1 MGGLRHL
8 LHSLTVVGVAV
19 AHNANI
25 QALPEET
32 PRQFYQTTLAKAW
45 QAEFDASAAVTQL
58 KYELIDLEEELGER
72 SEAQASARKLA
83 RKLVTRKLAIAKA
96 ALETATLNVARW
108 ERAVKNFAG
117 PRQTVAATQG
127 ALLG

>member
-1 MGGLRHL
+1 M
-8 LHSLTVVGVAV
+8 AV

-32 PRQFYQTTLAKAW
+32 ARQFYQTTLAKAW

-58 KYELIDLEEELGER
+58 EYELIGLEEELGER

-83 RKLVTRKLAIAKA
+83 RKLAKKRESLSVPA
-96 ALETATLNVARW
+96 MAPLSPHTAD
-108 ERAVKNFAG
+108 
-117 PRQTVAATQG
+117 QTADDR
-127 ALLG
+127 